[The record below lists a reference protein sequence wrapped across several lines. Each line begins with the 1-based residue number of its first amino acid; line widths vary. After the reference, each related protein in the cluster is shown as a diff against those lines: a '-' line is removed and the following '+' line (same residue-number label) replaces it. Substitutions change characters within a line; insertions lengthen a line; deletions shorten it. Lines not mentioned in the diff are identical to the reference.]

1 MVASLSLIAA
11 LLWSPRPASDLF
23 LVAAGQVLSATGKEF
38 RTTVWISNLGAS
50 PARVQATF
58 LERHPLKSPPPSIA
72 IDLAPNE
79 TKELTDLPLQLRR
92 PGVVGA
98 IRFQCSQPIAVTARI
113 FSLPETT
120 GTFLKAEPYNAGL
133 RKGDEGLLQ
142 GVSYDGAVRQTTYL
156 VETGGRPT
164 EVFVLLRDASGRDVA
179 NDSFLLESYEPRS
192 LPIAELAR
200 NARIRNGS
208 IIVRVTGGSGCV
220 YASGL
225 QIPTSAG
232 DGYFVEMT
240 LIRSRD
246 DIGMSNGELAIYA
259 LTALAVIAALLFEFY
274 KRKRPLRG

>member
-1 MVASLSLIAA
+1 MVASITLIAA
-11 LLWSPRPASDLF
+11 LFWSPRPASDLF
-23 LVAAGQVLSATGKEF
+23 LVAAGQLRSATGKEF
-38 RTTVWISNLGAS
+38 RTTVWISNLSAS

-58 LERHPLKSPPPSIA
+58 LERHPLKAPSPSIA

-79 TKELTDLPLQLRR
+79 TRELTDLPRQLRR
-92 PGVVGA
+92 TGVVGA
-98 IRFQCSQPIAVTARI
+98 MRFQCSQPIAVTARI
-113 FSLPETT
+113 FSVPETT

-142 GVSYDGAVRQTTYL
+142 GVSYEGEVHQTTYL

-164 EVFVLLRDASGRDVA
+164 GVFIQLRDASGREIA
-179 NDSFLLESYEPRS
+179 TDSLLLEPYEQRS

-200 NARIRNGS
+200 NIRIRNGS

-225 QIPTSAG
+225 QIPTLG
-232 DGYFVEMT
+232 GNGYFVAMT

-246 DIGMSNGELAIYA
+246 SVGMSKGEIAVYA
-259 LTALAVIAALLFEFY
+259 LTALVVIAAILFEFY
-274 KRKRPLRG
+274 RRKSHLRG